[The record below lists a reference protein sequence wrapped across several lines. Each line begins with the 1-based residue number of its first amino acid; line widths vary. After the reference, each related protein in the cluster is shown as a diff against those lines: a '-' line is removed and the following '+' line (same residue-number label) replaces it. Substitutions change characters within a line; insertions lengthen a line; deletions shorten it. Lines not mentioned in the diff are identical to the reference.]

1 MKINSSF
8 LEKMTMNTNIEVEV
22 SELTKEYAILN
33 GEKIVFDEPF
43 EEVPNEVDFL
53 SWLTN
58 IKNELV
64 KNVTESERNPREV
77 RKTWRSSEGQ
87 QK

>member
-1 MKINSSF
+1 
-8 LEKMTMNTNIEVEV
+8 MTILDVDV

-43 EEVPNEVDFL
+43 EETPNKADFIK
-53 SWLTN
+53 WLTN

-64 KNVTESERNPREV
+64 KDVIESEGNTTEIQNC
-77 RKTWRSSEGQ
+77 TQ
-87 QK
+87 QSD

>member
-1 MKINSSF
+1 MIN
-8 LEKMTMNTNIEVEV
+8 VEV

-43 EEVPNEVDFL
+43 EETPNHADFVR
-53 SWLTN
+53 WLAN

-64 KNVTESERNPREV
+64 KPDVIKS
-77 RKTWRSSEGQ
+77 K
-87 QK
+87 

>member
-1 MKINSSF
+1 
-8 LEKMTMNTNIEVEV
+8 MNTNIEVEV

-43 EEVPNEVDFL
+43 EEVPNEADFL

-64 KNVTESERNPREV
+64 KENVTESEGNTREV
-77 RKTWRSSEGQ
+77 SHTP
-87 QK
+87 

>member
-1 MKINSSF
+1 
-8 LEKMTMNTNIEVEV
+8 MTMNTNIEVEM
-22 SELTKEYAILN
+22 SELTKTYAILN

-43 EEVPNEVDFL
+43 EEVPNEAEFL

-64 KNVTESERNPREV
+64 KNVTESKGNTREV
-77 RKTWRSSEGQ
+77 QNCTQ
-87 QK
+87 

>member
-1 MKINSSF
+1 MI
-8 LEKMTMNTNIEVEV
+8 TNIEVEV

-43 EEVPNEVDFL
+43 EELPSKADFMD
-53 SWLTN
+53 WLAN

-64 KNVTESERNPREV
+64 KENVIESKGNKTEISHTP
-77 RKTWRSSEGQ
+77 
-87 QK
+87 

>member
-1 MKINSSF
+1 
-8 LEKMTMNTNIEVEV
+8 MNTNIEVEV

-43 EEVPNEVDFL
+43 EEVPDEADFL

-64 KNVTESERNPREV
+64 KENVTESKGNPREISH
-77 RKTWRSSEGQ
+77 TP
-87 QK
+87 